1 MPSLRPDLTRAAILA
16 CASWLRSMGGQRRP
30 NSATIDSRSGLRVYF
45 RGLAIIHHT
54 TLVPSKLELLAAWLP
69 EQDWYRTRPGG
80 PSLTRAGGFRL
91 DDPAGE
97 VGIEFMVV
105 LDGGGES
112 GRAGDGADAT
122 AYLVPLTYRAGA
134 LPGGDDALIG
144 TAEHGVLG
152 PRWIYDGTRDP
163 VLLAALAEFIAGR
176 VQAQAQRV
184 SNTTDPTVL
193 SAPVTVRP
201 GERLDVRFAR
211 MLVPSAAAAAA
222 PGQVTAQWTGPDGA
236 LIRSV
241 FVTSELVPG

>member
-1 MPSLRPDLTRAAILA
+1 
-16 CASWLRSMGGQRRP
+16 
-30 NSATIDSRSGLRVYF
+30 V
-45 RGLAIIHHT
+45 AIIHPT

-69 EQDWYRTRPGG
+69 EQDWYRNHSGG

-91 DDPAGE
+91 DDPAGA

-105 LDGGGES
+105 LDEGGDS
-112 GRAGDGADAT
+112 GRTGDSADAI
-122 AYLVPLTYRAGA
+122 AYLVPLTYRGSA

-184 SNTTDPTVL
+184 SNTPDLTVL
-193 SAPVTVRP
+193 TSPVADAP

-211 MLVPSAAAAAA
+211 MLVPAAAESAE
-222 PGQVTAQWTGPDGA
+222 PGPGH
-236 LIRSV
+236 RSV
-241 FVTSELVPG
+241 DKA

>member
-1 MPSLRPDLTRAAILA
+1 
-16 CASWLRSMGGQRRP
+16 
-30 NSATIDSRSGLRVYF
+30 V
-45 RGLAIIHHT
+45 AIIHPT

-69 EQDWYRTRPGG
+69 EQDWYRSRPGG

-105 LDGGGES
+105 LDEGS
-112 GRAGDGADAT
+112 DSSRTSDSADAI
-122 AYLVPLTYRAGA
+122 AYLVPLTYRASA
-134 LPGGDDALIG
+134 LPGADDALIG

-152 PRWIYDGTRDP
+152 PRWIYDGTGDP
-163 VLLAALAEFIAGR
+163 VLLAALTEFIAGR

-193 SAPVTVRP
+193 SSPVGVAP

-211 MLVPSAAAAAA
+211 MLVPSAAESTA
-222 PGQVTAQWTGPDGA
+222 PGQVTAQWTRQDGT
-236 LIRSV
+236 LVRSV
-241 FVTSELVPG
+241 FVTSEPVTG